1 MNTPKFSIVI
11 PAFSAERYHGG
22 TSCSVIAQTR
32 GDWEMVIVDDGS
44 ISEKG
49 MTRSQIA
56 AVL

>member
-1 MNTPKFSIVI
+1 
-11 PAFSAERYHGG
+11 
-22 TSCSVIAQTR
+22 VIAQTR